1 MGVSTQR
8 SEVRE
13 NAGMSEHGST
23 SDGSEDTGMT
33 MR

>member
-23 SDGSEDTGMT
+23 SDVRVSSQG
-33 MR
+33 